1 MSEVWVKCQVCGKGF
16 DNYPAL
22 LAHVYEHTREKL
34 NDEDLRFA
42 QKLRE
47 FDEPL
52 TLDEIAERLGMDR
65 AEVAKR
71 MSRLV
76 KADIMKVFIR
86 RNDKGELVAKY
97 IIL

>member
-1 MSEVWVKCQVCGKGF
+1 
-16 DNYPAL
+16 L
-22 LAHVYEHTREKL
+22 KL
-34 NDEDLRFA
+34 NDGDLRFA
-42 QKLRE
+42 KKLRE
-47 FDEPL
+47 FNELL

-76 KADIMKVFIR
+76 KAEIMKVFVR
-86 RNDKGELVAKY
+86 RDDKGELVAKY

>member
-1 MSEVWVKCQVCGKGF
+1 
-16 DNYPAL
+16 L
-22 LAHVYEHTREKL
+22 KL

-47 FDEPL
+47 FGEPL
-52 TLDEIAERLGMDR
+52 TLDEIAERLGIDKS
-65 AEVAKR
+65 EVVKR